1 MSLIYN
7 EDQKSLSQTVK
18 RFVTERSPMPK
29 VREVIDSPDAYSAK
43 TWQGIAS
50 ELGLAALTVP
60 EEYDGVGGTQSDV
73 AAALRE
79 LGAGLVPSP
88 MLSSAIL
95 ATGVLVALD
104 DEVAKKELLPQLA
117 GGRITGAV
125 AVSEPGARAWIVPEP
140 ATTAS
145 GTGAEVTLSG
155 TKTAV
160 VNGVDADILLVHA
173 SGPDG
178 VGLYLVA
185 KNASGVTALA
195 SRGADPTIGMAT
207 VTFDSTPARHLSG
220 DVAAALDTVADQANV
235 AVSALQSG
243 AIGACLAMQT
253 EYAKIRYSFGQP
265 IGAYQGVKHKIADL
279 YTAHALA
286 DAQLRVATDAADTGA
301 EGASAAI
308 TAARVLFNDLH
319 FQAAMQNQLL
329 HGGIGHT
336 WEHDSH
342 WYTKNALALS
352 QLLGDQDF
360 QRDRLAEKLGL

>member
-1 MSLIYN
+1 MSLIYSD
-7 EDQKSLSQTVK
+7 DQKSLSQTVK
-18 RFVTERSPMPK
+18 RFVTERWPMSK
-29 VREVIDSPDAYSAK
+29 VREVIDSDDAYSAS
-43 TWQGIAS
+43 TWQEIAN
-50 ELGLAALTVP
+50 ELGLAALIVP
-60 EEYDGVGGTQSDV
+60 EDYDGVGGTQGDV
-73 AAALRE
+73 AVVLRE

-88 MLSSAIL
+88 LLGSAVL

-104 DEVAKKELLPQLA
+104 DEAARKELLPQLA
-117 GGRITGAV
+117 GGRITGAL
-125 AVSEPGARAWIVPEP
+125 AVSEPRTRAWIVQEP

-178 VGLYLVA
+178 AGVYLVT
-185 KNASGVTALA
+185 KNASGITVVAND
-195 SRGADPTIGMAT
+195 GADPTTGMAT
-207 VTFDSTPARHLSG
+207 VTFENTPARHLSG

-243 AIGACLAMQT
+243 AISTCLAMQT
-253 EYAKIRYSFGQP
+253 GYAKIRYSFGQP

-286 DAQLRVATDAADTGA
+286 DAQLRVATDAADTGT

-319 FQAAMQNQLL
+319 FQAAMQNQLI

-342 WYTKNALALS
+342 WYTKNALVLS
-352 QLLGDQDF
+352 QLLGDQNF